1 MALVM
6 RLRRA
11 GAKKKAFYKIVVID
25 SRYKREGRFT
35 DEIGLYNPV
44 KNPSLI
50 KIDKEKA
57 SRWLKK
63 GVRPSATVK
72 KLLRILE
79 K

>member
-25 SRYKREGRFT
+25 SRCKREGRFT
-35 DEIGLYNPV
+35 DEIGLYNPI

-57 SRWLKK
+57 ARWLKK

-72 KLLRILE
+72 KLLRIS
-79 K
+79 KM